1 MHGNWVSIRQDS
13 LQIAEVPVVTAS
25 GLWGYGSQSEAKQSQ
40 VFNIVLTHKQHFGI
54 LGAA

>member
-1 MHGNWVSIRQDS
+1 MEIGFSSRQDS

-25 GLWGYGSQSEAKQSQ
+25 GLQGYGSQSEAKQSQ
-40 VFNIVLTHKQHFGI
+40 VFNNVLTHKQHFGI